1 VRTANLAIVFTEIV
15 GYADR
20 LSRQT
25 YEQSQ
30 RMLRLHEALVVPV
43 FRAYQG
49 RRVKTIGGTLLVAF
63 ESPTQAVLCGAAVQ
77 DRIWDWNRNTP
88 ESERIK
94 VRVAVN
100 VGEVRLEKGDVFG
113 EPVNIC
119 ARVLGLADASEVLF
133 TEAIWLS
140 MNRNEIEADDGGQQQ
155 LKGVPEA
162 VRVFRVRP
170 APDPAVRPYG
180 GRALARA
187 GKLRIPD
194 PTKLT
199 SAEVRGH
206 LRAAAESAWGHV
218 AEAFPWLADQ
228 ARTVALGAMGA
239 VLILIAL
246 LLAPDAVERALARQ
260 DLQAVQREVQAM
272 RAGPRRTYYEGRL
285 QEARKDWD
293 GAARSYEVATRAG
306 ERRAFER
313 LLDMAKAGRCDAR
326 VAAAHGL
333 GKLGDQEALSTLQ
346 KMANEEARAEPQ
358 DGLLAH
364 VLGCQS
370 KTAARDALEQ
380 IRGTP

>member
-113 EPVNIC
+113 DPVNIC
-119 ARVLGLADASEVLF
+119 ARVLGLADAGEVLF

-140 MNRNEIEADDGGQQQ
+140 MNRNEIEADDGGLQE

-170 APDPAVRPYG
+170 APDLGVRPYG
-180 GRALARA
+180 GGALARA
-187 GKLRIPD
+187 GKLRTPD
-194 PTKLT
+194 PRSAATCAPPPSPPGGTSGRHSPGSPTKPVPWR
-199 SAEVRGH
+199 SAR
-206 LRAAAESAWGHV
+206 W
-218 AEAFPWLADQ
+218 
-228 ARTVALGAMGA
+228 
-239 VLILIAL
+239 
-246 LLAPDAVERALARQ
+246 ER
-260 DLQAVQREVQAM
+260 
-272 RAGPRRTYYEGRL
+272 
-285 QEARKDWD
+285 
-293 GAARSYEVATRAG
+293 S
-306 ERRAFER
+306 
-313 LLDMAKAGRCDAR
+313 
-326 VAAAHGL
+326 
-333 GKLGDQEALSTLQ
+333 
-346 KMANEEARAEPQ
+346 
-358 DGLLAH
+358 
-364 VLGCQS
+364 
-370 KTAARDALEQ
+370 
-380 IRGTP
+380 